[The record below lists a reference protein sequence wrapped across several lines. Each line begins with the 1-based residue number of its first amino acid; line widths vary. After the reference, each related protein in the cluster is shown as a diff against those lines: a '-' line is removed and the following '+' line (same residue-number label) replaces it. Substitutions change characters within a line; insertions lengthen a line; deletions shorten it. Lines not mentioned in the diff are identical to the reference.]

1 MAADLHPWTPL
12 KHSMSVKVADGAT
25 LVCSYEVIS
34 CSWTAQGVMFT
45 TTFKILP
52 LQCYDA
58 ILGMEWL
65 ETFSPMQIQ
74 WKEKWLSFNHQNS
87 TIRLHGVQDAVATVN
102 EITLNQ
108 LIAMEKQD
116 LVWGYCGAIFC

>member
-1 MAADLHPWTPL
+1 
-12 KHSMSVKVADGAT
+12 MSVKVADGAT
-25 LVCSYEVIS
+25 LACSHEVVN

-87 TIRLHGVQDAVATVN
+87 TIRLHGVQDAVANVN

-116 LVWGYCGAIFC
+116 LVWGIVELYSVE

>member
-12 KHSMSVKVADGAT
+12 KHSMSVKAADGAT
-25 LVCSYEVIS
+25 LVCSHEVVN

-58 ILGMEWL
+58 ILGMEWP

-74 WKEKWLSFNHQNS
+74 WKKWLSFIHQNS
-87 TIRLHGVQDAVATVN
+87 TIRLHGVQDVVATVN

-108 LIAMEKQD
+108 LIAMDKQD
-116 LVWGYCGAIFC
+116 SIWGIVEIYSAE

>member
-1 MAADLHPWTPL
+1 MF
-12 KHSMSVKVADGAT
+12 DGAT
-25 LVCSYEVIS
+25 LVCSHEVVN

-116 LVWGYCGAIFC
+116 LVWGIVELYSIEQRAEPVAQALHPEI